1 MQSNFP
7 KISLFLSTIFF
18 ILSCLVFSFFYRA
31 INNNNRESQ
40 LREGEWQSEEQRRND
55 VKMLDHSVQTIEGD
69 KTQLDTHFAPSS
81 DIVPFLDAVEGLASK
96 VGAKTEI
103 DSVNISVDH
112 TGLLVSMKAS
122 GNFDNLYKF
131 LTLLEN
137 SPYEIEFISMDLN
150 KEAVIDT
157 GDKNVKIS
165 KWDATLT
172 LKLLSFVE

>member
-7 KISLFLSTIFF
+7 KISFFLSVTFF
-18 ILSCLVFSFFYRA
+18 VFSCLVFLFFYRA
-31 INNNNRESQ
+31 INNNNIELQS
-40 LREGEWQSEEQRRND
+40 REGAWQNEEQRRSD
-55 VKMLDHSVQTIEGD
+55 VKTLNHSVQTIEGD

-81 DIVPFLDAVEGLASK
+81 DIVPFLDTVEGLASK

-103 DSVNISVDH
+103 DSVNISQDH

-122 GNFDNLYKF
+122 GDFGNLYKF

-137 SPYEIEFISMDLN
+137 SPYEIEFISMDLI
-150 KEAVIDT
+150 KETVIDT
-157 GDKNVKIS
+157 GNKSVQIP
-165 KWDATLT
+165 KWDVSLN